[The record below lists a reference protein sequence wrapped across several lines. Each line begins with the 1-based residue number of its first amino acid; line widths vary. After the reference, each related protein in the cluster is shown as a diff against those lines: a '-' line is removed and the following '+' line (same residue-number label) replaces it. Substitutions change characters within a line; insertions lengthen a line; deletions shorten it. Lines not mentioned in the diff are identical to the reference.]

1 MPPAAD
7 EYTRLADNR
16 GAGTSVDDAA
26 TTMVLLETLEEIQEH
41 WKWILTI
48 GIYNVVV
55 GMLCLLFPIF
65 ATQVGY
71 LTLTLLIVISGLV
84 SVTAV
89 CFHPQGFRHT
99 LFWVGLFQIFLG
111 VFLSLHPFFTLTIMT
126 FLIAVMFWVLGS
138 LQIAVAR
145 QNSQMA
151 ARGLIMLSGLMAI
164 VLSVLIILA
173 MPMAQW
179 YTIGVLLG
187 VNLLNLGTSRIL
199 LALYGRSLALSD
211 DRVDW
216 KYYLETDR
224 L

>member
-1 MPPAAD
+1 MSAAD
-7 EYTRLADNR
+7 EYTRLADT
-16 GAGTSVDDAA
+16 GGTTSEDAA
-26 TTMVLLETLEEIQEH
+26 TAMVLLETLEEIQEH
-41 WKWILTI
+41 WKWILTM
-48 GIYNVVV
+48 GVYNVAV

-65 ATQVGY
+65 ATKVGY
-71 LTLTLLIVISGLV
+71 LSLALIVVVSGMV

-89 CFHPQGFRHT
+89 CFHPQGFRHS

-111 VFLSLHPFFTLTIMT
+111 VFLSLHPFLTLTIMT
-126 FLIAVMFWVLGS
+126 LFIAVMFWVLGS

-145 QNSQMA
+145 QNPQMA
-151 ARGLIMLSGLMAI
+151 ARGLIMVSGLMAI
-164 VLSVLIILA
+164 VMSVLILLA